1 MKGTHILG
9 LVTAILWALI
19 LLMGLGGIDGVR
31 SQHAP
36 GFPSADQVHYYVYF
50 PAALLA
56 LVVATWTFAAYWR
69 PFKAPAVVLIAL
81 ALLALPGYL
90 FFYTGGL

>member
-9 LVTAILWALI
+9 LVTAILWALV

-31 SQHAP
+31 SQHVP
-36 GFPSADQVHYYVYF
+36 GFPSAGQMRYYVYF
-50 PAALLA
+50 PAALLT
-56 LVVATWTFAAYWR
+56 LVIAAWTFAAHWR
-69 PFKAPAVVLIAL
+69 QFKTPAITLIAL

-90 FFYTGGL
+90 FFYTGGV